1 MSLPS
6 HLAVQ
11 TLGLA
16 KRYDGRG
23 TFQGTHYWAFKPLD
37 LEVAAGSALGLMGPN
52 GAGKSTLLK
61 LLSGLTHPS
70 SGGYQ
75 YRGQMTSLLE
85 VGTGFHPDLSGREN
99 VYLSGA
105 LHGMTR
111 PEMTQ
116 RMEAI
121 QAFAGLH
128 DQYMDHPIKHYSSGM
143 KVRLGFSVAA
153 HLHADILVVDEV
165 LAVGDASFQAKCLQS
180 MEAQMTE
187 KGRTV
192 LFVSHN
198 LYALQSLCPQSLWLD
213 RGEKVRFGDSAE
225 LVTDYLQQAHG
236 PKSAFAAGHRVASG
250 SGKLRLTDMEWM
262 AGPPQTGVTN
272 TLRIAYE
279 GEGDQH
285 DVDIRLNIHGQDGR
299 FIAPIAMHA
308 QGFTPSKLPASGEVY
323 VHFEAM
329 PFMEGWYSVQA
340 RVTERGVVA
349 YEHKNVWGF
358 QVASGGFLAQAPAYT
373 SGKNGVHI
381 RQDWRLE
388 P

>member
-1 MSLPS
+1 M
-6 HLAVQ
+6 
-11 TLGLA
+11 
-16 KRYDGRG
+16 
-23 TFQGTHYWAFKPLD
+23 
-37 LEVAAGSALGLMGPN
+37 
-52 GAGKSTLLK
+52 
-61 LLSGLTHPS
+61 
-70 SGGYQ
+70 
-75 YRGQMTSLLE
+75 
-85 VGTGFHPDLSGREN
+85 
-99 VYLSGA
+99 
-105 LHGMTR
+105 
-111 PEMTQ
+111 
-116 RMEAI
+116 
-121 QAFAGLH
+121 
-128 DQYMDHPIKHYSSGM
+128 
-143 KVRLGFSVAA
+143 
-153 HLHADILVVDEV
+153 DEV

-180 MEAQMTE
+180 MEAQMSE

-213 RGEKVRFGDSAE
+213 RGEKVRYGASAD
-225 LVTDYLQQAHG
+225 LVTDYLKQAHG
-236 PKSAFAAGHRVASG
+236 PNAAFASGHGVASG

-262 AGPPQTGVTN
+262 AGPPRTGVAN

-285 DVDIRLNIHGQDGR
+285 DVDIRLNVHGNDGR
-299 FIAPIAMHA
+299 FIAPLAMHA
-308 QGFTPSKLPASGEVY
+308 HGFAPSVLPASGEVY

-358 QVASGGFLAQAPAYT
+358 HVASGGFLAQAPAYP
-373 SGKNGVHI
+373 SGKNGVHL

>member
-1 MSLPS
+1 
-6 HLAVQ
+6 
-11 TLGLA
+11 
-16 KRYDGRG
+16 
-23 TFQGTHYWAFKPLD
+23 LD

-70 SGGYQ
+70 AGGYQ

-105 LHGMTR
+105 LHGMSR
-111 PEMTQ
+111 PEMAQ

-121 QAFAGLH
+121 QEFAGLH

-180 MEAQMTE
+180 MEAQMSE

-213 RGEKVRFGDSAE
+213 RGEKVRYGASAD

-236 PKSAFAAGHRVASG
+236 PKEAFASGHGVASG

-262 AGPPQTGVTN
+262 AGPPQTGVAN
-272 TLRIAYE
+272 TLRIAFE

-285 DVDIRLNIHGQDGR
+285 DVDIRLNVHGNDGR
-299 FIAPIAMHA
+299 FIAPLAMHA
-308 QGFTPSKLPASGEVY
+308 HGFAPSVLPASGEVY

-358 QVASGGFLAQAPAYT
+358 QVASGGFLAQAPAYP
-373 SGKNGVHI
+373 SGKNGVHL